1 MEVHSLS
8 PGTALP
14 LFVPRSTFFHLSS
27 TGAIICLSLG
37 LSQLT
42 ELVPSNLPI
51 QNSLPFSSHIP
62 KSYAFCKAQSV
73 TRSSE
78 KTSFDW
84 KNLSLLWTPGTL
96 TSFHPCIM
104 YLLFNHMPCLPKWV
118 ILNPYRVKILFFI
131 YYFSSTYC
139 TLKVQWRLNSFI
151 FVPQSC
157 GSKETWMIMPPTDT
171 QRSPRQSG
179 TVMGSR
185 AEPQNSGS
193 TCHLLGLGQ
202 GHLISQSLNCHVH

>member
-1 MEVHSLS
+1 MCKHGSSQSFTWNCPSSICSTFHFFSSQLNWCHHLPIS
-8 PGTALP
+8 RALP
-14 LFVPRSTFFHLSS
+14 AHR
-27 TGAIICLSLG
+27 ACSLQ
-37 LSQLT
+37 SPDPEQ
-42 ELVPSNLPI
+42 PSV
-51 QNSLPFSSHIP
+51 SSHMP
-62 KSYAFCKAQSV
+62 QSYPFCKAQSV

-104 YLLFNHMPCLPKWV
+104 YLLFNRMPCLPKWV

-131 YYFSSTYC
+131 YYFSSTC
-139 TLKVQWRLNSFI
+139 PTLKVQWRLNSLI

-171 QRSPRQSG
+171 QRSARQSG
-179 TVMGSR
+179 AVMGSR
-185 AEPQNSGS
+185 AEPRCFKILSLPATYWVSGKV
-193 TCHLLGLGQ
+193 
-202 GHLISQSLNCHVH
+202 I